1 MHERVFK
8 DHQNCTSPKNEC
20 ILKSWKN
27 SRVYVFPNCTR
38 NHTITMDCKI
48 ILLSML
54 LLIHN
59 IHEKKLC
66 MQSLSHSY
74 IKTPKCFF
82 VFFSAGNCCIL
93 LAILFYWHIAQ
104 LIVKMLFKF
113 LQIFVD
119 WNPF

>member
-1 MHERVFK
+1 MVSNAIWKKHARVSFS
-8 DHQNCTSPKNEC
+8 TTIR

-27 SRVYVFPNCTR
+27 SRVFVFSNCTR

-54 LLIHN
+54 LLINN

-82 VFFSAGNCCIL
+82 L
-93 LAILFYWHIAQ
+93 LFLLEIAVFYWLSVLLFHI
-104 LIVKMLFKF
+104 
-113 LQIFVD
+113 
-119 WNPF
+119 